1 MLIMSLLAFLTPFTA
16 SDDAS
21 LKQKRIIISVIA
33 LLSLLGIG
41 WWLASP
47 LFINEVVNEPFPNNI
62 AAASQPVSS
71 GQFIDLSFIHRG
83 EGNALVFQDEAQ
95 QILRFED
102 FKVTNGPDLQV
113 LLVEDIN
120 AVEKDTV
127 GKYINLGPLK
137 GNVGDQ
143 NYLLPA
149 DIELSNYSGVVI
161 YCEPFNVVF
170 SIAAFNS

>member
-16 SDDAS
+16 SGDAS
-21 LKQKRIIISVIA
+21 PKQKRIIISAII
-33 LLSLLGIG
+33 LLGLLGLG

-47 LFINEVVNEPFPNNI
+47 LFINDIVDEPFPDTL
-62 AAASQPVSS
+62 AAELQPVSS

-83 EGNALVFQDEAQ
+83 EGSAFIFKDEAQ
-95 QILRFED
+95 QILRFEG

-113 LLVEDIN
+113 LLVEDIS

-127 GKYINLGPLK
+127 GEHINLGPLK

-149 DIELSNYSGVVI
+149 DIDLSNYSGVVI

>member
-1 MLIMSLLAFLTPFTA
+1 MLIMSLLAFLTPFTV

-21 LKQKRIIISVIA
+21 PKQERIIISAII
-33 LLSLLGIG
+33 LLGLLGIG
-41 WWLASP
+41 WWLTSP
-47 LFINEVVNEPFPNNI
+47 LFINEVVDEPFPNNF
-62 AAASQPVSS
+62 AAESQPALN

-83 EGNALVFQDEAQ
+83 EGSAVIFQGEDQ

-102 FKVTNGPDLQV
+102 FQVTNGPDLQV

-127 GKYINLGPLK
+127 GEHISLGPLK
-137 GNVGDQ
+137 GNIGDQ

-149 DIELSNYSGVVI
+149 DIDLSSYSGVVI